1 LIKEERRSKLG
12 NEPST
17 GFNKCN
23 ELMLRFEGR
32 RKRFEVRVREKLGN
46 DPSTGFYGWMLRK
59 KTGWGNKNE

>member
-1 LIKEERRSKLG
+1 MIKEERRSKLG

-32 RKRFEVRVREKLGN
+32 VLEKFGN
-46 DPSTGFYGWMLRK
+46 EHAIGILRMDVEEK
-59 KTGWGNKNE
+59 DRMGKQK

>member
-23 ELMLRFEGR
+23 GWMLRLEGR
-32 RKRFEVRVREKLGN
+32 RKRFEVRGREKFDN
-46 DPSTGFYGWMLRK
+46 ESCTGFNGWMLRK

>member
-17 GFNKCN
+17 AFNKCN
-23 ELMLRFEGR
+23 GLILRLEGR
-32 RKRFEVRVREKLGN
+32 VLGKFGN
-46 DPSTGFYGWMLRK
+46 DPCTGFYGWMLRK

>member
-1 LIKEERRSKLG
+1 LIKEERRSKFG

-32 RKRFEVRVREKLGN
+32 RKRFEVRGREKFGN
-46 DPSTGFYGWMLRK
+46 DHAIGILRMDVEEK
-59 KTGWGNKNE
+59 DRMGKQK

>member
-12 NEPST
+12 NEQST

-32 RKRFEVRVREKLGN
+32 RKRFEVRVREKFGN
-46 DPSTGFYGWMLRK
+46 DPAIGILRMDVEEK
-59 KTGWGNKNE
+59 DRMGKQK

>member
-32 RKRFEVRVREKLGN
+32 RKSSERKFGN
-46 DPSTGFYGWMLRK
+46 DPCTGFYGWMLRK

>member
-23 ELMLRFEGR
+23 ELILRLEGR
-32 RKRFEVRVREKLGN
+32 VLGKFGN
-46 DPSTGFYGWMLRK
+46 DPCTGFYGWMLRK